1 MSVSV
6 ETFASLSEAASAI
19 HDGAQYLGGGTIVVA
34 NANYGAQDF
43 SRIVRTTDASLRVI
57 RNDGNEA
64 RIGAGATMAQVM
76 RSKETDFLAPVARSV
91 AGPAVRNMATVGGNL
106 FARPPF
112 GDFGVALLALD
123 ARVAM
128 SDGRLLPV
136 EDFFAERETLRG
148 LVSAV
153 LVSRPGPRAFRYRK
167 VARTKPKGA
176 SILSIAVHLPGA
188 GRVSGARIAFGAM
201 GPTPLRAKGSEAAL
215 EGARVD
221 PNGIL
226 PALENCLDGLHPQD
240 DALSSAWYRREV
252 APVHLRRILLG
263 EEN

>member
-1 MSVSV
+1 MY
-6 ETFASLSEAASAI
+6 
-19 HDGAQYLGGGTIVVA
+19 DGAQFLGGGTIVVA

-57 RNDGNEA
+57 RNDGNEL

-76 RSKETDFLAPVARSV
+76 QSKEAEFLAPVARSV

-128 SDGRLLPV
+128 SDGLLLPV
-136 EDFFAERETLRG
+136 EKFFAERETLRG
-148 LVSAV
+148 LVSAI
-153 LVSRPGPRAFRYRK
+153 LVQRPGPRAFRYRK

-176 SILSIAVHLPGA
+176 SILSIAVHTPGV
-188 GRVSGARIAFGAM
+188 GRISGARIAFGAM
-201 GPTPLRAKGSEAAL
+201 GPTPLRAKSSEAAL
-215 EGARVD
+215 EGARLD
-221 PNGIL
+221 PKGIR
-226 PALENCLDGLHPQD
+226 PALESCLDGLHPQD

-252 APVHLRRILLG
+252 APVHLRRTLLG